1 MAINYM
7 AINYENIMAHRPAP
21 LEVNYTKRDSMFYA
35 LSIGIG
41 MDLADPGQLKYV
53 YEKNLVAFPAMA
65 SVLGWTMRTREESEL
80 FGIDAKMV
88 VAADQKIVI
97 HKQLQPE
104 GKLIS
109 QARTLEVID
118 KGPGGGAIVQS
129 MRELTDESGGKI
141 ATVEG
146 SIFVRN
152 HGGFG
157 GKLSTTPEP
166 PKVPDGAPDKICDL
180 ATPPNIALIYRLNG
194 DMNPLHADPEH
205 ARRVGFTGP
214 ILHGLANYGIAAH
227 AIVRS
232 VADYDASRFES
243 MEARFVKPF
252 FPGETLRTEMWIRG
266 EEVYFRCRVVGRDEI
281 VLNNGLAR
289 IRS

>member
-1 MAINYM
+1 MAINYDK
-7 AINYENIMAHRPAP
+7 IMAHRPAP
-21 LEVNYTKRDSMFYA
+21 VQVNYTRRDSMFYA

-41 MDLADPGQLKYV
+41 MDPADPGQLNYV
-53 YEKNLVAFPAMA
+53 YEKNLCAFPAMA
-65 SVLGWTMRTREESEL
+65 SVLGWTMRTKEENEL
-80 FGIDAKMV
+80 FGIDPKMV
-88 VAADQKIVI
+88 VAADQRIVI
-97 HKQLQPE
+97 HKPLQPE
-104 GKLIS
+104 GRLIS
-109 QARTLEVID
+109 QARTREVID

-129 MRELTDESGGKI
+129 ARELTDASGEKV

-157 GKLSTTPEP
+157 GKVTTTPEP
-166 PKVPDGAPDKICDL
+166 PKVPEGEPDKVCDL

-205 ARRVGFTGP
+205 AKRVGFPGP

-227 AIVRS
+227 AVMRT
-232 VADYDASRFES
+232 VAGYDAARFES

-266 EEVYFRCRVVGRDEI
+266 EDVYFRCKVVGRDEI

>member
-1 MAINYM
+1 M
-7 AINYENIMAHRPAP
+7 AINYEKIMAYRPAP
-21 LEVNYTKRDSMFYA
+21 VEVNYTKRDSMFYA

-41 MDLADPGQLKYV
+41 MDIADPGQLKYV

-65 SVLGWTMRTREESEL
+65 SVLGWTMRSKEDNDA
-80 FGIDAKMV
+80 FGIDPKMV
-88 VAADQKIVI
+88 VAADQRIVL
-97 HKQLQPE
+97 HKPLQPE
-104 GKLIS
+104 GRLFSKAS
-109 QARTLEVID
+109 TKEVID
-118 KGPGGGAIVQS
+118 KGQGGGAIVQS
-129 MRELTDESGGKI
+129 MRELTDEKGEKV

-157 GKLSTTPEP
+157 GKVTTTPEP
-166 PKVPDGAPDKICDL
+166 PKVPEGPPDKVCDL
-180 ATPPNIALIYRLNG
+180 ATPPNIALVYRLNG

-205 ARRVGFTGP
+205 AKRVGFPGP

-227 AIVRS
+227 AVVRS
-232 VADYDASRFES
+232 CADYDASRFQS

-252 FPGETLRTEMWIRG
+252 FPGETLRTEMWVRG
-266 EEVYFRCRVVGRDEI
+266 EDVYFRCSALGRDEI

-289 IRS
+289 IKS

>member
-1 MAINYM
+1 MAINYGK
-7 AINYENIMAHRPAP
+7 IMAHRTAP
-21 LEVNYTKRDSMFYA
+21 VEVNYTRRDSMFYA

-41 MDLADPGQLKYV
+41 MDPADEGQLKYV
-53 YEKNLVAFPAMA
+53 FEKNLVAFPAMA
-65 SVLGWTMRTREESEL
+65 SVLGWTMRTKEENEL
-80 FGIDAKMV
+80 FGIDPKMV
-88 VAADQKIVI
+88 VAADQRIVI
-97 HKQLQPE
+97 HKPLQPE
-104 GKLIS
+104 GKLTS
-109 QARTLEVID
+109 RARTREVID
-118 KGPGGGAIVQS
+118 KGQGGGAIVQS
-129 MRELTDESGGKI
+129 MRELTDASGEKV

-157 GKLSTTPEP
+157 GNVTTTPEP
-166 PKVPDGAPDKICDL
+166 PKMPEGAPDKVCDL
-180 ATPPNIALIYRLNG
+180 ATPPNIALVYRLNG
-194 DMNPLHADPEH
+194 DMNPLHADPEY
-205 ARRVGFTGP
+205 AKRVGFPGP

-227 AIVRS
+227 AVMRS
-232 VADYDASRFES
+232 VADYDASRFQS

-266 EEVYFRCRVVGRDEI
+266 NDVYFRCRVVARDEI